1 MSGRIPHTLS
11 EAYRIGVES
20 ARVNVAPGLLLQAIA
35 LALVWAYYSIAPFES
50 FLETLSMS
58 PLLAGPG
65 GAFVSRAFFGG
76 ILPGAIMVTFPALRP
91 RFPLRTI
98 LAMTLYWGVM
108 GVVVYGL
115 YALQAWMFGEGND
128 LRVLLAKTAFDQFVE
143 TVTQALRFG
152 APLAS
157 AMETLAEDVRKE
169 YRTHVSERIAK
180 APVRMLIPTGTLIL
194 PAMLLLVLGPVIL
207 NIFGEMM

>member
-20 ARVNVAPGLLLQAIA
+20 ARINVAPGLLLQAIA

-115 YALQAWMFGEGND
+115 YALQAWMFGEG
-128 LRVLLAKTAFDQFVE
+128 E
-143 TVTQALRFG
+143 
-152 APLAS
+152 
-157 AMETLAEDVRKE
+157 
-169 YRTHVSERIAK
+169 
-180 APVRMLIPTGTLIL
+180 
-194 PAMLLLVLGPVIL
+194 
-207 NIFGEMM
+207 